1 MVNGHVNHSVPVRLL
16 GIAHTKSCTK
26 FEVSSSCSFGDID
39 AAMVDMTL
47 NDL

>member
-1 MVNGHVNHSVPVRLL
+1 VRLIDIRHAKQL
-16 GIAHTKSCTK
+16 TK
-26 FEVSSSCSFGDID
+26 FEVFSSINFGDID

>member
-1 MVNGHVNHSVPVRLL
+1 VRPL
-16 GIAHTKSCTK
+16 GIAHTKSRTK
-26 FEVSSSCSFGDID
+26 FEVSSSSSFGDID